1 MGKSIQK
8 QTMNLGGLASLL
20 KNNDILMAIGIVI
33 IVVMMIIP
41 LPPMM
46 LDILLTLN
54 ISLSVIILLVCLF
67 VKEPLEYSSFP
78 IILLVA
84 TIFRLGLNVS
94 STRLILLNGSAGEV
108 IHSFGQFVVGGNYIV
123 GFIIFILLVVI
134 NFMVITGGATRV
146 AEVSARFTLDSMPG
160 KQLSIDADLNSGLI
174 NEEQAKARRRKLERE
189 ADFYGTMDGASKFV
203 KGDATAGII
212 ITVVNI
218 FAGIVIGL
226 WQLKMDIMTAL
237 STFTILTVGDGLVSQ
252 LPALLISFSTG
263 LIVSRASGQE
273 ESLSDD
279 IRKEMF
285 SNPMVLGIVAVLLFL
300 LGMVPGMPTIPF
312 LLVAASLGWMAFK
325 KDKADKV
332 QKVEEAKAAEEAKK
346 EEAGLGKVAKKKK
359 KATRES
365 VMELLNVE
373 TIEMEIGYRLVPL
386 LDVEQ
391 GGDLLERIAQI
402 RRQTAL
408 DLGIVLPSIR
418 VRDNLQLPPNTYQI
432 KLKGVPIESGE
443 VYPDRSLAMNAG
455 GSDNDLGINGISAIE
470 PAFGLPAIWVEEKD
484 KEIAET
490 YGYTVV
496 SPSAVISTHL
506 TEVIKKN
513 SAEIVSR
520 ADIQQLI
527 DNLKKEVSEE
537 YVSDLM
543 KDLTVAEVQQ
553 IVYNLLKER
562 VSVRDL
568 KTILEVLSLQSRV
581 SKNAD
586 YLTEQVRQALSRSI
600 CKQNLADTGELL
612 AVTLAPEVE
621 NTIAQGVSPDG
632 SSLTLDPEFTRKL
645 LDNLN
650 YELERAI
657 SSSGNQPVLLCSSP
671 IRLPFRRLI
680 ERTYPQIAVMSYN
693 EISNNVKAKSIGV
706 IRVAAAN
713 V

>member
-1 MGKSIQK
+1 MNFSKIVSI
-8 QTMNLGGLASLL
+8 L
-20 KNNDILMAIGIVI
+20 KNNDIIMAVGLVI
-33 IVVMMIIP
+33 IVAMMIIP
-41 LPPMM
+41 LPPMI
-46 LDILLTLN
+46 LDLLLTLN

-67 VKEPLEYSSFP
+67 IREPLEYSSFP

-108 IHSFGQFVVGGNYIV
+108 IHSFGQFVVGGNYVV
-123 GFIIFILLVVI
+123 GFIIFVILVII

-174 NEEQAKARRRKLERE
+174 NEEQAKYRRRKIERE

-212 ITVVNI
+212 ITVINI
-218 FAGIVIGL
+218 FGGFIIGM
-226 WQLKMDIMTAL
+226 WQLKMDLMTAL

-273 ESLSDD
+273 HSLSDD
-279 IRKEMF
+279 IKNEMF
-285 SNPMVLGIVAVLLFL
+285 GNPIVLSIVSVLLFL
-300 LGMVPGMPTIPF
+300 LGMIPGMPTVPF
-312 LLVAASLGWMAFK
+312 ILVAIGLGWMAYSK
-325 KDKADKV
+325 NKETTAKAEEV
-332 QKVEEAKAAEEAKK
+332 QKAEEETKNL
-346 EEAGLGKVAKKKK
+346 ESRVGKKKK

-386 LDVEQ
+386 LDAEQ

-432 KLKGVPIESGE
+432 KLKGVPIENGE
-443 VYPDRSLAMNAG
+443 VYADRSLAMNSG
-455 GSDNDLGINGISAIE
+455 GSENDLGINGISAIE
-470 PAFGLPAIWVEEKD
+470 PAFGLPALWIEEKD
-484 KEIAET
+484 KEVAET

-513 SAEIVSR
+513 ASEIITR
-520 ADIQQLI
+520 ADVQQLFE
-527 DNLKKEVSEE
+527 NLKKEVSED
-537 YVSDLM
+537 YVSDLL
-543 KDLTVAEVQQ
+543 KDTSVGEIQQ
-553 IVYNLLKER
+553 IMQNLLKER
-562 VSVRDL
+562 ISVRDL
-568 KTILEVLSLQSRV
+568 KSILEIVSLQSKV
-581 SKNAD
+581 SRNSD
-586 YLTEQVRQALSRSI
+586 FLTEQVRQGLARGI
-600 CKQNLADTGELL
+600 CKQNLSDTGELL
-612 AVTLAPEVE
+612 AITLAPDVE
-621 NTIAQGVSPDG
+621 TIIAQGMSPDG
-632 SSLTLDPEFTRKL
+632 TSLTLDPDFTRKL
-645 LDNLN
+645 LDSLN
-650 YELERAI
+650 YELEKAI
-657 SSSGNQPVLLCSSP
+657 SSSGNQPVILCSSP

-680 ERTYPQIAVMSYN
+680 ERTYPQISVMSYN
-693 EISNNVKAKSIGV
+693 EISSNVKAKSVGIVKTAPMKVG
-706 IRVAAAN
+706 
-713 V
+713 